1 MSDSI
6 KNKVRDTIISVLQ
19 INESDFSED
28 LAIGEIPEWDS
39 VNHVLLIQEI
49 EETFNINIDVTDAI
63 DIEDIFD
70 IYTVLKKYN
79 IS

>member
-6 KNKVRDTIISVLQ
+6 KNKVRETIISVLQ

-28 LAIGEIPEWDS
+28 LAIGDIPEWDS

>member
-1 MSDSI
+1 MNDSI

-19 INESDFSED
+19 INEADFSED

-49 EETFNINIDVTDAI
+49 EENFNINIDVTDAI
-63 DIEDIFD
+63 DIEDVFD
-70 IYTVLKKYN
+70 IYAVLKKYN
-79 IS
+79 VA

>member
-63 DIEDIFD
+63 DIEDVFD
-70 IYTVLKKYN
+70 IFAVLKKYN

>member
-6 KNKVRDTIISVLQ
+6 KNKVKDTIISVLQ

-63 DIEDIFD
+63 DIEDVFD

>member
-1 MSDSI
+1 MSGAL
-6 KNKVRDTIISVLQ
+6 KNKVRDAIISVLQ

-28 LAIGEIPEWDS
+28 LAIGDIPEWDS

-49 EETFNINIDVTDAI
+49 EEIFNINIDVTDAI
-63 DIEDIFD
+63 DIEDVYD
-70 IYTVLKKYN
+70 IYNVLKKYN

>member
-28 LAIGEIPEWDS
+28 LAIGDIPEWDS